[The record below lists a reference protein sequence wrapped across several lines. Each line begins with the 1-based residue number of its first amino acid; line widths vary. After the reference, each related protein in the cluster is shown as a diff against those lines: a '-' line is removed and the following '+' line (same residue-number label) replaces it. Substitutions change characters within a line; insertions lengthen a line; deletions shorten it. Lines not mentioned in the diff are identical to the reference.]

1 MTTITKLQ
9 IEFEFLKIIPQNNH
23 KYIKSLTWET

>member
-9 IEFEFLKIIPQNNH
+9 IEFEFLKIISQKNH
-23 KYIKSLTWET
+23 KYIYSWIWET